1 MVGFVARGAAGRLRA
16 VAITMVLLV
25 AACGDGGDEPA
36 EQESLDLPYD
46 HSLFQRQDNPVWCNI
61 LPEFVPE
68 TGFIKEDIE
77 YETSGIETA
86 CTVSQDSINGYRNI
100 YADVYGQW
108 ESNDDTATDRFEQ
121 IISDANVIEVEGI
134 GEQAVL
140 IPPGTEGVLSKI
152 WPYGVSLLVREGN
165 LVLNFSASSR
175 INLSGPSFRLEEL
188 PLAAATAI
196 GTAENYLAELGAEN
210 HTLQVPPGD
219 LAEGTTVLPDLCS
232 ELAVE
237 GLSLAGDQADW
248 ADGSETMD
256 RCHWQGGGAD
266 LWLSAEA
273 VGPLDAA
280 GLSGEAFASW
290 WMSSLPAAGGEELA
304 AGDSGYV
311 RLIDPEADNRDD
323 VEDGSVVD
331 FAVRIG
337 NIVLQGRYQ
346 DGTLDQVST
355 ASVFA
360 EQISAQTTALVAGA

>member
-1 MVGFVARGAAGRLRA
+1 MSGYKVHGAAARISA
-16 VAITMVLLV
+16 MTVASILLV
-25 AACGDGGDEPA
+25 SACTGSEQDTGG
-36 EQESLDLPYD
+36 QETLDLPYD
-46 HSLFQRQDNPVWCNI
+46 YSLFKPENDPRWCRL
-61 LPEFVPE
+61 LPDLIPPTGFLDENVEVE
-68 TGFIKEDIE
+68 TGGPNNGCSAGQN
-77 YETSGIETA
+77 TPGIFRGVDA
-86 CTVSQDSINGYRNI
+86 K
-100 YADVYGQW
+100 VYGQW
-108 ESNDDTATDRFEQ
+108 DEFGDSAPDLFEELTSATVA
-121 IISDANVIEVEGI
+121 IPVEGI
-134 GEQAVL
+134 GEEAAL
-140 IPPGTEGVLSKI
+140 IPPGSDVPIGTIFRNEVA
-152 WPYGVSLLVREGN
+152 LLVLEGN
-165 LVLNFSASSR
+165 L
-175 INLSGPSFRLEEL
+175 ILSFEARSGMNIGGPDFRLEDL
-188 PLAAATAI
+188 TTAAATAI

-219 LAEGTTVLPDLCS
+219 PAEGTTVLPDLCS

-290 WMSSLPAAGGEELA
+290 WVSSLPAAEGEELA